1 MELLKVLAG
10 FFRYSTDKLHDDFE
24 LLKVADIANQ
34 EMLTFI
40 FNYFSGNLPPVF
52 HNYYVTFA
60 ELHNINTRNANNH
73 IRNIDRS
80 TNTGADSV
88 KIKGAALWNSLSN
101 EIENY
106 INSKKIRSAYK
117 ESLFTYDHFFLIII

>member
-1 MELLKVLAG
+1 MG

-34 EMLTFI
+34 EILTFV

-52 HNYYVTFA
+52 QNYYVTFA

-73 IRNIDRS
+73 IRYIDHNTNIA
-80 TNTGADSV
+80 ADSV
-88 KIKGAALWNSLSN
+88 KIKGAALWNRLSN
-101 EIENY
+101 ATK
-106 INSKKIRSAYK
+106 NSLNTKIFRSAYK
-117 ESLFTYDHFFLIII
+117 MSLFPYNHAI